1 MPASQC
7 KPPRRRFLQDTVAL
21 VYDFDGTLTP
31 QPMQN
36 YTVLPALGVS
46 AERFWEEVNAE
57 VRRTGAD
64 QMLTYM
70 RLLVEKVE
78 QNRAHVTRDD
88 LRRLAA
94 AIRYFPGVEGW
105 FERVDRYVQAASG
118 GRVKVAHYLISAG
131 LREILEGVSIKRH
144 FTRIY
149 ASQYYFDHHE
159 RATFPTVVINDT
171 AKTQYLF
178 RINKGREE
186 PLDSINEYMPEAA
199 RPVPFA
205 HMLYIGDGMTDVPCM
220 TVTKKNGGFAIAV
233 YRPRNARSREVC
245 RTLAR
250 GERIDYFAPADYRP
264 GRKLERRVQVILDLI
279 IARIRFARER
289 HAFQAEL

>member
-1 MPASQC
+1 MTAART
-7 KPPRRRFLQDTVAL
+7 PRRRFLQNTIAL

-36 YTVLPALGVS
+36 YTVLPELGLS
-46 AERFWEEVNAE
+46 AQAFWQEVNEE

-78 QNRAHVTRDD
+78 QNKAHVTRAD

-94 AIRYFPGVEGW
+94 GVRYFPGVQDW
-105 FERVDRYVQAASG
+105 FARVDRYVHERAG
-118 GRVKVAHYLISAG
+118 GAVRVAHYLVSAG

-149 ASQYYFDHHE
+149 ASQYFFDHHE

-178 RINKGREE
+178 RINKGRER
-186 PLDSINEYMPEAA
+186 PLESINEYMPEQE
-199 RPVPFA
+199 RPIPFP
-205 HMLYIGDGMTDVPCM
+205 HMLYIGDGLTDVPCM
-220 TVTKKNGGFAIAV
+220 TVAKKNGGFAIAV
-233 YRPRNARSREVC
+233 HRQADRDSLQVC
-245 RTLAR
+245 RQLAAA
-250 GERIDYFAPADYRP
+250 ERIDYFALADYRP
-264 GRKLERRVQVILDLI
+264 GRRLERRVRVILDLI
-279 IARIRFARER
+279 IARILFERERFAFRRE
-289 HAFQAEL
+289 L